1 VLRLIAAVTEAA
13 GSRVR
18 VALCGEIGS
27 EATATPLLVGLGIHE
42 LSMSP
47 PAIPTIKDA
56 VRSLSATEARA
67 LARRAID
74 QHTAAGVRALLKP
87 HHPT

>member
-1 VLRLIAAVTEAA
+1 
-13 GSRVR
+13 
-18 VALCGEIGS
+18 LCGEIGG
-27 EATATPLLVGLGIHE
+27 EAAAAPLLVGLGVHE

-47 PAIPTIKDA
+47 PAIPAIKNA

-74 QHTAAGVRALLKP
+74 QYSAAGVRALLDP
-87 HHPT
+87 HHST

>member
-1 VLRLIAAVTEAA
+1 
-13 GSRVR
+13 
-18 VALCGEIGS
+18 
-27 EATATPLLVGLGIHE
+27 
-42 LSMSP
+42 
-47 PAIPTIKDA
+47 